1 VFGHLPT
8 GVAVITADH
17 IDGPVGRSC
26 NSLTSV
32 SLEPP
37 LITFCP
43 ARSSETWPALR
54 KARRFCINVMAEHH
68 EQVVRTFARKS
79 VDRFAG
85 ISHHHRV
92 AGPALDDA
100 IAWIDCELRAEGEAG
115 DHVIVL
121 AEVVALDARADAA
134 PLNFRG
140 ASGTFAPG
148 VSAARCR
155 TKNRPGG

>member
-1 VFGHLPT
+1 
-8 GVAVITADH
+8 
-17 IDGPVGRSC
+17 
-26 NSLTSV
+26 
-32 SLEPP
+32 
-37 LITFCP
+37 
-43 ARSSETWPALR
+43 
-54 KARRFCINVMAEHH
+54 MAEHH

-134 PLNFRG
+134 PLVFRG
-140 ASGTFAPG
+140 AYGTFAPG